1 MDLILRES
9 QITEKMSA
17 QPAKDRDVRRA
28 KSALL
33 KELNG
38 IEVDPAKGGPTTA
51 TVAAARLQ
59 MLVEAWEGYTTAN
72 VKLISAAEELL
83 EDANDQ
89 TKAAA
94 DKQINDL
101 EAEYETL
108 QDQVTQARW
117 TWAQCEG
124 SLKETAAPQAPA
136 PVAAAPTPQTVRDQ
150 SDPSQFRASPATLP
164 KVDCD
169 SGTEAWNTWNVS
181 WKAFLGASGL
191 GYLKPREAHAEEDK
205 ARIQQMKWDQLWLA
219 LEQASAQYVRAN
231 LPATSWGDPE
241 AALQLLDKKVKGAT
255 NLSVHRNQFE
265 GRRQKEGEKMDTYAT
280 EIRLLAQRC
289 GFTIPAANCH
299 KCGEAQPAVDYTE
312 ARLRDRLISGIAD
325 QELRRRIMLLPM
337 SHEFEPALK
346 EALTFEACKRDAQTL
361 GTPSTPVAAAASKEN
376 QSNNKPKQQSQQA
389 PFHCPNCTMR
399 NAAAHK
405 RVGCPAIKAKCR
417 DCDKVGHFA
426 ARCPGKTDDKG
437 GQASGEVR
445 LGGPPAAS
453 MTVGTGTVSA
463 RVTYVAAIPE
473 PSPLS
478 LTRVRVEV
486 TEYPEVAAE
495 MDVLPDTG
503 ANIVIIPASK
513 LELFGARPEQL
524 GNRERP
530 PPAPC
535 TANGSST
542 GWRVLGTML
551 VNLKKGR
558 LETQVAAY
566 VIEGAATA
574 IISCEVCKAL
584 GLIPQGF
591 PEQSAISSK
600 N

>member
-1 MDLILRES
+1 MDSRLRENP
-9 QITEKMSA
+9 TLEKMSA
-17 QPAKDRDVRRA
+17 QGIDRDVRRA
-28 KSALL
+28 KQALQ

-38 IEVDPAKGGPTTA
+38 VEVDPAKGGPTTA

-59 MLVEAWEGYTTAN
+59 MLLEAWEVYSKAN
-72 VKLISAAEELL
+72 VARISAAEELL
-83 EDANDQ
+83 EGATNEQ
-89 TKAAA
+89 TKTTLQT
-94 DKQINDL
+94 QIDDL
-101 EAEYETL
+101 ERDYDTLLAEFTE
-108 QDQVTQARW
+108 ARW
-117 TWAQCEG
+117 TWVQCEG
-124 SLKETAAPQAPA
+124 TLMAAAAAQPAA
-136 PVAAAPTPQTVRDQ
+136 PVAAAPTPPVVRDQ

-169 SGTEAWNTWNVS
+169 SGMEAWNTWNVS
-181 WKAFLGASGL
+181 WQAFLGASGL

-231 LPATSWGDPE
+231 LPTASWGDPD

-265 GRRQKEGEKMDTYAT
+265 GRRQKEGEKIDAYAT

-289 GFTIPAANCH
+289 GFTMPVGNCQE
-299 KCGEAQPAVDYTE
+299 CGKEQPDVDYTE
-312 ARLRDRLISGIAD
+312 ARLRDRLISGITD
-325 QELRRRIMLLPM
+325 QELRRRVMLLPH

-361 GTPSTPVAAAASKEN
+361 GSSAAPVAAVASKEN
-376 QSNNKPKQQSQQA
+376 QKPKPSNQQT
-389 PFHCPNCTMR
+389 PFRCPNCTMR

-426 ARCPGKTDDKG
+426 ARCPQGSRVDETG
-437 GQASGEVR
+437 GQATGEIR

-453 MTVGTGTVSA
+453 MTVGVGTVKA
-463 RVTYVAAIPE
+463 QVTYVAAVLE
-473 PSPLS
+473 PSPLT
-478 LTRVRVEV
+478 LTSVQVEV
-486 TEYPEVAAE
+486 AEYPEIRAE

-503 ANIVIIPASK
+503 ANIVIIPAPQ

-524 GNRERP
+524 GNREQP

-551 VNLKKGR
+551 VNLKKGG
-558 LETQVAAY
+558 LVTQVVAY
-566 VIEGAATA
+566 VIEGAATP
-574 IISCEVCKAL
+574 IISCEACKAL
-584 GLIPQGF
+584 GIIPQSF
-591 PEQSAISSK
+591 PEQHMPSPK